1 MDIARARDAARIDEN
16 FARFVGGLDNCLFL
30 ELLGFVTVLRGQ
42 MGWRVVQRRPCARN
56 IRASFRL
63 WSQTLLRAKGNEMI
77 TANETLQRAAASTA
91 RNAADAGQR
100 VGESISEFAN
110 DVTRKAEKKFAR
122 VRNMA
127 ADAYGETMR

>member
-1 MDIARARDAARIDEN
+1 
-16 FARFVGGLDNCLFL
+16 
-30 ELLGFVTVLRGQ
+30 
-42 MGWRVVQRRPCARN
+42 
-56 IRASFRL
+56 
-63 WSQTLLRAKGNEMI
+63 MI